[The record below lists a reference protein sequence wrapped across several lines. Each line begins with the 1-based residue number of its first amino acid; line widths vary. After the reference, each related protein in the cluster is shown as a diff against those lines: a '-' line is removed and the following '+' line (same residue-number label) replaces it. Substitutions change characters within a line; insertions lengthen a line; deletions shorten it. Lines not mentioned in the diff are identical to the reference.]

1 LQYPE
6 NDTLPE
12 IEFVGGDVKISFAK
26 IYSSVLLSS
35 VLGCA

>member
-6 NDTLPE
+6 NDSLPE